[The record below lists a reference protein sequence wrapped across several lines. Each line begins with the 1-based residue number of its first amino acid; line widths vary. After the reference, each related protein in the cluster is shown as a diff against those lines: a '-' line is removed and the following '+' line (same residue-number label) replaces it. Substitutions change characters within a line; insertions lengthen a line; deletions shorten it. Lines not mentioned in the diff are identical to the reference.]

1 MSDMILEIP
10 LRPCYV
16 MRNETKEK
24 ALFHN
29 WAYFSDVI
37 PPSLM
42 VGGHNGGNVSR
53 TAAIVEF
60 EDGTVTLIY
69 PTNIKFV
76 EGIFKEY
83 SWEEENA

>member
-1 MSDMILEIP
+1 MKIEFP

-16 MRNETKEK
+16 MRGESKTKEK

-29 WAYFSDVI
+29 WAYFSDVV

-53 TAAIVEF
+53 TAAIIEL
-60 EDGTVTLIY
+60 EDGTIAEIEEKLGY
-69 PTNIKFV
+69 KIKV
-76 EGIFKEY
+76 VKEN
-83 SWEEENA
+83 ER